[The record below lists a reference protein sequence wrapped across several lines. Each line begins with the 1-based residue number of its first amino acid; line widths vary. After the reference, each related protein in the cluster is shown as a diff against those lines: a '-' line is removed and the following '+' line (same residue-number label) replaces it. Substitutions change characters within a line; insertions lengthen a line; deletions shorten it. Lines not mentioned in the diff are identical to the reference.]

1 MVPVEESKLRRIAS
15 IGECMIELSPAP
27 ELGSGVL
34 RRGFAGD
41 TLNTAV
47 YLARCLRRQKAGR
60 AWSVAYVTRL
70 GGDRLSAEMLADWR
84 REGIEV
90 SLVGKDAEALPGLYL
105 IETDEH

>member
-47 YLARCLRRQKAGR
+47 YLARCLRRMPQLVVRHAGR
-60 AWSVAYVTRL
+60 QPD
-70 GGDRLSAEMLADWR
+70 G
-84 REGIEV
+84 
-90 SLVGKDAEALPGLYL
+90 
-105 IETDEH
+105 